1 MLSQLD
7 GGSGGGDPWAEARAL
22 RSDSAPTVAHIDVS
36 AWREKGVL
44 NVEGI
49 NYRVYRES
57 AMGDF
62 VLTRDGA
69 VLARAT
75 KPSAFHRSFTLD
87 YDGKQYTL
95 CAKAAFRRA
104 FALLDGTREIGA
116 LVPDSAWTR
125 KATASLPDD
134 WPLPLAVFAIWLTII
149 LWKRDSDGAVVAA
162 SA

>member
-1 MLSQLD
+1 MMLTATPKTWYSWD
-7 GGSGGGDPWAEARAL
+7 FAVARHDPWAEARAL

-104 FALLDGTREIGA
+104 FALLLLRH
-116 LVPDSAWTR
+116 
-125 KATASLPDD
+125 
-134 WPLPLAVFAIWLTII
+134 
-149 LWKRDSDGAVVAA
+149 
-162 SA
+162 